1 MLAQN
6 DRKQEEAKTEE
17 LAREFA
23 LDVAAGLSGKKKF
36 LPFRYFYDKAGS
48 ELFEQI
54 CLQKEYYHT
63 RTEAAI
69 LAECSRRVAELLLNH
84 DDHGGDILSVIELGS
99 GNSTK
104 TRILL
109 KQIIIVARNSSSRV
123 VYFPIDISHAILRET
138 AASLKSELDITVIGI
153 PADYI
158 EGMKQA
164 TKIISDGS
172 SSNVQRKKKKL
183 VLFLGSS
190 IGNFEPGDAASFLG
204 MTRERMEEGDML
216 LVGFDMHKDRRV
228 LDAAYNDK
236 KGITARFNLNLL
248 ERINNE
254 LEGQFDLDKFAHV
267 AFYNEQLRRIEMHIV
282 SKEDQD
288 VYIGGAIGRSFHFE
302 KGETIHTEN
311 SYKYDM
317 RQIKDIARASGF
329 TLKEHF
335 MDEKKWFCLALLSP
349 S

>member
-6 DRKQEEAKTEE
+6 RNQEAKTEE

-23 LDVAAGLSGKKKF
+23 IDVAAGLSGKKKF
-36 LPFRYFYDKAGS
+36 LPFRYFYDRAGS
-48 ELFEQI
+48 ELFDQI
-54 CLQKEYYHT
+54 CLQQEYYPT
-63 RTEAAI
+63 LTEGTI
-69 LAECSRRVAELLLNH
+69 LAECSQRVAELLMN
-84 DDHGGDILSVIELGS
+84 DDEDISVIELGS
-99 GNSTK
+99 GSSTK

-109 KQIIIVARNSSSRV
+109 KQIMARSNKV
-123 VYFPIDISHAILRET
+123 VYFPVDISHAILQET
-138 AASLKSELDITVIGI
+138 AASLTSELGIDVIGV
-153 PADYI
+153 PADYS
-158 EGMKQA
+158 EGIRQA
-164 TKIISDGS
+164 TKIIKDDGS
-172 SSNVQRKKKKL
+172 SILQKRKL

-190 IGNFEPGDAASFLG
+190 IGNFEPGEAASFLS
-204 MTRERMEEGDML
+204 MIREWMEEGDML
-216 LVGFDMHKDRRV
+216 LVGFDLHKDKRV

-267 AFYNEQLRRIEMHIV
+267 AFYNEQLRRIEMHLV
-282 SKEDQD
+282 SEEDQD
-288 VYIGGAIGRSFHFE
+288 VYIGTIGRSFHFE

-317 RQIKDIARASGF
+317 PQIKDIARASGF
-329 TLKEHF
+329 TLKELF
-335 MDEKKWFCLALLSP
+335 IDGKKWFCLALFSP

>member
-6 DRKQEEAKTEE
+6 RKQEAKTEE

-23 LDVAAGLSGKKKF
+23 IDVVAGLSGKKKF
-36 LPFRYFYDKAGS
+36 LPFRYFYDRAGS

-54 CLQKEYYHT
+54 CLQQEYYPT
-63 RTEAAI
+63 WTEGTI
-69 LAECSRRVAELLLNH
+69 LAECSQRVAELLMNS
-84 DDHGGDILSVIELGS
+84 DDISVIELGS
-99 GNSTK
+99 GSSTK

-109 KQIIIVARNSSSRV
+109 KQIMTRINRV
-123 VYFPIDISHAILRET
+123 VYFPIDISHAILQET
-138 AASLKSELDITVIGI
+138 AASLTSELGIDVIAV
-153 PADYI
+153 PADYN
-158 EGMKQA
+158 EGIGQA
-164 TKIISDGS
+164 TKIIKDDDS
-172 SSNVQRKKKKL
+172 SIVQKKKL

-190 IGNFEPGDAASFLG
+190 IGNFEPGEAASFLS
-204 MTRERMEEGDML
+204 MIREWMEEGDML
-216 LVGFDMHKDRRV
+216 LVGFDLHKDKRV
-228 LDAAYNDK
+228 LEAAYNDK

-254 LEGQFDLDKFAHV
+254 LEGQFDLDKFAHM
-267 AFYNEQLRRIEMHIV
+267 AFYNEQFHRIEMHLV

-317 RQIKDIARASGF
+317 WQIKDIARASGF
-329 TLKEHF
+329 TLKELF
-335 MDEKKWFCLALLSP
+335 MDRKKWFCLSLLSP